1 MKRISNPVGAL
12 LLLFTFW
19 GFAAFAASANGEEN
33 LPETVLQVPHK
44 QKGVKTRLKIQPV
57 ETTSAP
63 KKKQPEKSPKRETPH
78 KEQSASRYVAVK
90 TNAAYWGGA
99 VANLSAEVQLHEHVS
114 LELPLNW
121 SLWDIE

>member
-1 MKRISNPVGAL
+1 MKRISNPVGTL

-19 GFAAFAASANGEEN
+19 GCAAFAASANGEEN

-63 KKKQPEKSPKRETPH
+63 KKNSLKNRRRKKRLVRN
-78 KEQSASRYVAVK
+78 S
-90 TNAAYWGGA
+90 
-99 VANLSAEVQLHEHVS
+99 LLHAM
-114 LELPLNW
+114 
-121 SLWDIE
+121 